1 MFHSESISV
10 LRLIR
15 WRWIG
20 GDRVSQK
27 LTDPR
32 SLSGQFFAYIRSIIE
47 ITRVHQH
54 LKTIPASAAT
64 TMQPRQPR
72 RRPLTTSDMRPS
84 MNAQYTGV
92 CVFVCLCLR
101 LSAYISLFHPYHR
114 HLCLSLSI
122 RLLSV
127 YLFLTVCLSLFL
139 SLFQCCL

>member
-1 MFHSESISV
+1 M

-32 SLSGQFFAYIRSIIE
+32 SLSGQFFAYIRSIID

-84 MNAQYTGV
+84 MDAQYTGV
-92 CVFVCLCLR
+92 CASVFVCLPIYL
-101 LSAYISLFHPYHR
+101 YFIQYHR

-122 RLLSV
+122 CLLSV
-127 YLFLTVCLSLFL
+127 YLSLTVSISVPLPLPMLPLKYS
-139 SLFQCCL
+139 SYA